1 MQQPKCKW
9 LKAQSQ
15 QSVLIIGRP
24 SDARGKRTIRIILL
38 FAVGEAVT
46 IFDANTVGPRSYI
59 RMYDSYRD
67 ILTGDTLRHQGQSR
81 RSLETILSVSRPVGK
96 GQGRIPGV
104 RRKPRAVQS
113 EDGRVNLMTLIFHFY
128 KDNIFQLR

>member
-1 MQQPKCKW
+1 MQQQPKCKL

-24 SDARGKRTIRIILL
+24 SDVWGKRTIRIILS

-67 ILTGDTLRHQGQSR
+67 ILTGDTWRHQGQSR
-81 RSLETILSVSRPVGK
+81 SRASKPFYLFQGQSEKDKDAFLASDASLEQFKARM
-96 GQGRIPGV
+96 
-104 RRKPRAVQS
+104 
-113 EDGRVNLMTLIFHFY
+113 DG
-128 KDNIFQLR
+128 

>member
-1 MQQPKCKW
+1 MQQPKCKC

-24 SDARGKRTIRIILL
+24 SDVRGKRTIRIILL

-67 ILTGDTLRHQGQSR
+67 ILTGDTWRHQGQSR
-81 RSLETILSVSRPVGK
+81 SLQSSFLFQGQSEKDKDAFLASDASLEQFKERM
-96 GQGRIPGV
+96 
-104 RRKPRAVQS
+104 
-113 EDGRVNLMTLIFHFY
+113 DG
-128 KDNIFQLR
+128 